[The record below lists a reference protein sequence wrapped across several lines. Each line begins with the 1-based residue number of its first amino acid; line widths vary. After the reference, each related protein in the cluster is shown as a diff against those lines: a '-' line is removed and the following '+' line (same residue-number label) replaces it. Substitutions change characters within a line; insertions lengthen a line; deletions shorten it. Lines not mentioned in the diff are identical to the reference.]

1 MYPANIRIHQ
11 LERERD
17 DAVKALRAS
26 LGAQND
32 SQASSHDLRE
42 MTASKEVA
50 ENQCQ
55 QLQREL
61 TLLQAE
67 MKALVEKQKT
77 EAFFDAGSDAAEA
90 AAAARP
96 RSSADE
102 ETILTLLTEN
112 KAMELR
118 AKDAEAR
125 AMLLEGNV
133 ASLQSMF
140 TQLEV
145 RKLSHPEED
154 GDDDRD
160 DEHAMHVHNL
170 QQQLLLA
177 SADTKDVEDRYQQ
190 LEMQLVCN
198 PNLL

>member
-1 MYPANIRIHQ
+1 M
-11 LERERD
+11 
-17 DAVKALRAS
+17 KALRAS
-26 LGAQND
+26 LEAQKD
-32 SQASSHDLRE
+32 SHTSSHDLRE
-42 MTASKEVA
+42 LTATKEMA

-55 QLQREL
+55 HLQREL
-61 TLLQAE
+61 ALLQAE

-90 AAAARP
+90 AAAAKP

-102 ETILTLLTEN
+102 ETILTLLTQN
-112 KAMELR
+112 KAMEVR

-133 ASLQSMF
+133 ASLQSML

-145 RKLSHPEED
+145 RKSSEPD
-154 GDDDRD
+154 DDDRDDRD

-190 LEMQLVCN
+190 LEMQLVN
-198 PNLL
+198 SQYQTLT

>member
-1 MYPANIRIHQ
+1 
-11 LERERD
+11 
-17 DAVKALRAS
+17 
-26 LGAQND
+26 
-32 SQASSHDLRE
+32 
-42 MTASKEVA
+42 
-50 ENQCQ
+50 
-55 QLQREL
+55 
-61 TLLQAE
+61 

-154 GDDDRD
+154 GDDRD